1 MRLTLAA
8 LLLSSTSVTALAA
21 APAGEEIVVTA
32 PLEGSRIESLQG
44 AEVLTRDQII
54 ERLNGTL
61 GELLSGIPGVS
72 STFYGVGAGR
82 PIIRGLGD
90 DRIRVLENGI
100 GVIDASSAS
109 PDHAVSADPLDA
121 RRIEVLRGSAALA
134 YGGNA
139 VGGVVNVIDES
150 IPTFAPEKGWAAQ
163 GLLSYSTVDQGI
175 EGALTA
181 TAAAGDFVFTGSW
194 SGRETDDYDIPGF
207 AESAAFRAAEE
218 AEHEEEHEHEDDHE
232 EEEEA
237 FGSAPNSSTSVRSY
251 SGGVSLVK
259 NWGFVGIA
267 AKRFETTYGLPG
279 HDHAHEEEDHEG
291 EDLEAA
297 DHDDHDHAEEEG
309 GAFIELKQTRYET
322 RGDIKLNAG
331 IFTRLDFAGQYA
343 DYTHTEFEAPGE
355 PGTVFYNEGFE
366 GRVEAHNKALDGRLS
381 GATGIQVSR
390 SDFSAVGDESFIAPT
405 VTNDWGVFTVQRYDT
420 GDWGLEGGLRV
431 EGRDL
436 DNATF
441 GTRDF
446 TAVSASA
453 GAFVR
458 PAGNW
463 FAGVTIART
472 ERAPTNIELF
482 ANGPHLATGAF
493 EVGDQDLD
501 IETATSVEG
510 SLRYDD
516 GAYRVELNVYHIGF
530 DGYVGL
536 VPSGVDVVLDDGD
549 TIPEFL
555 FVQRD
560 ATFTGG
566 ELSASARLG
575 EVAGFTI
582 TADAA
587 VDLVRAS
594 FDAGG
599 GDIPRIP
606 PRQATLGLE
615 AQSDMFG
622 ARIELVDI
630 ARQNRIADFETPTD
644 GSTVLNA
651 RLSYRPIAGQ
661 DITLLIDGRNLTDE
675 EVRVHS
681 SFLKDELPRP
691 GASVRFAIAASY

>member
-1 MRLTLAA
+1 MRLTFVA
-8 LLLSSTSVTALAA
+8 LLLSSASMTALAA
-21 APAGEEIVVTA
+21 DTAGEEIVVTA

-44 AEVLTRDQII
+44 AEVLKRDEII

-72 STFYGVGAGR
+72 STFYGAGAGR

-100 GVIDASSAS
+100 GAIDASSAS

-150 IPTFAPEKGWAAQ
+150 IPTFAPEKGWSAS
-163 GLLSYSTVDQGI
+163 GLLSYSTVDEGV

-194 SGRETDDYDIPGF
+194 SGRETDDYKIPGF
-207 AESAAFRAAEE
+207 AESAALRAAEE
-218 AEHEEEHEHEDDHE
+218 AEHDDEHDGEEHHEG
-232 EEEEA
+232 EA
-237 FGSAPNSSTSVRSY
+237 EISGYAPNSSTSVRSY

-259 NWGFVGIA
+259 DWGFVGIA

-279 HDHAHEEEDHEG
+279 HDHEEEGHEG
-291 EDLEAA
+291 EA
-297 DHDDHDHAEEEG
+297 HAEEEG
-309 GAFIELKQTRYET
+309 GPFIELKQTRYET

-343 DYTHTEFEAPGE
+343 DYTHTEFEAPGQ
-355 PGTVFYNEGFE
+355 PGTVFTNEGFE
-366 GRVEAHNKALDGRLS
+366 GRVEVHNKEMDGRLN
-381 GATGIQVSR
+381 GATGLQVSR
-390 SDFSAVGDESFIAPT
+390 ADFAAIGDESFIAPT
-405 VTNDWGVFTVQRYDT
+405 VTKDWGLFTVQRWDT

-436 DNATF
+436 DNAVY
-441 GTRDF
+441 GSKDF

-453 GAFVR
+453 GAFFR
-458 PAGNW
+458 PADNW
-463 FAGVTIART
+463 FAGVTLART

-493 EVGDQDLD
+493 EVGDQNLD
-501 IETATSVEG
+501 IETAISVEG

-516 GAYRVELNVYHIGF
+516 GAYKVELNVYHIGF

-536 VPSGVDVVLDDGD
+536 VPSGIDIALEGGD
-549 TIPEFL
+549 LVPEFL

-575 EVAGFTI
+575 EVAGFTF

-606 PRQATLGLE
+606 PRQTTLGLE

-622 ARIELVDI
+622 ARVEVVDI
-630 ARQNRIADFETPTD
+630 ARQNRTADLETPTD
-644 GSTVLNA
+644 GCTVLNA
-651 RLSYRPIAGQ
+651 RLTYRPVADQ